1 MLSLRAR
8 VACVRTLRPGD
19 RAGYGLA
26 FQAERETRLAVL
38 TIGYADGL
46 PRALSQQG
54 GRVLLRGV
62 SCPMAGRMCMDQ
74 LLVDVTGVPEIQAG
88 DIATLI
94 GRDGNQEIPAEE
106 VAERCGTITNE
117 LLSRLGKRACS
128 YRIDEKKPVL
138 LFGPDARMRPRGRRM
153 A

>member
-54 GRVLLRGV
+54 GRVLLR
-62 SCPMAGRMCMDQ
+62 
-74 LLVDVTGVPEIQAG
+74 VPEIQAG